1 MLDETPIR
9 GRDADD
15 RAAGQTAPDLASPG
29 VQPAAIR
36 AVLAASAGDAVLRRY
51 DQDLDMAFEQA
62 RAQGDLTPLVQTVR
76 RWWFE
81 ADAWCD
87 PEGQREFLAR
97 VETYRSEGPPP
108 AEQRITR
115 EEVRSRFGV

>member
-1 MLDETPIR
+1 
-9 GRDADD
+9 
-15 RAAGQTAPDLASPG
+15 
-29 VQPAAIR
+29 
-36 AVLAASAGDAVLRRY
+36 
-51 DQDLDMAFEQA
+51 MAFEQA

-97 VETYRSEGPPP
+97 VDSYRSEGPPP
-108 AEQRITR
+108 AEQRMPR

>member
-1 MLDETPIR
+1 
-9 GRDADD
+9 
-15 RAAGQTAPDLASPG
+15 
-29 VQPAAIR
+29 
-36 AVLAASAGDAVLRRY
+36 
-51 DQDLDMAFEQA
+51 
-62 RAQGDLTPLVQTVR
+62 VR

-97 VETYRSEGPPP
+97 VDTYRNEGPPP
-108 AEQRITR
+108 AEQRMTR

>member
-1 MLDETPIR
+1 MLNTPIK
-9 GRDADD
+9 
-15 RAAGQTAPDLASPG
+15 DLHH
-29 VQPAAIR
+29 
-36 AVLAASAGDAVLRRY
+36 LDLLRSGIWRS
-51 DQDLDMAFEQA
+51 

-97 VETYRSEGPPP
+97 VDTYRSEGPPP
-108 AEQRITR
+108 AEQRMTR
-115 EEVRSRFGV
+115 EEVQSKFGV